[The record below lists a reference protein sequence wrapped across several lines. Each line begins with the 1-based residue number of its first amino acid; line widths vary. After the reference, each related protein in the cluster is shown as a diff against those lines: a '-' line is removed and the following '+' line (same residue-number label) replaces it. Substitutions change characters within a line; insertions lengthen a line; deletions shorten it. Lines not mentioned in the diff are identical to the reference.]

1 MNFTIIGGNV
11 KLLARTVNSF
21 SKVGNELFLDA
32 TPDGLELKTVNSTNT
47 AYAAALFERDFF
59 LSYSNATGTG
69 TPDDYCCKV
78 SVRPLLRIFKNI
90 TKIHSCDVCLNAAQS
105 KLVFQFRC
113 KSEAVKTREICLL
126 EDESINSLRLQQS
139 FTSKIVGNNKLFSS
153 IQIHLHNSVQEIAFD
168 FRPDKTLVSNHVDD
182 DQHDRSSL
190 RSTLTIHSS
199 SFLSY
204 KLDQPAHL
212 IFCYKEFK
220 SLSLFGAFSK
230 LNIEMSFSQPGAP
243 LMLEMKKPGLVQV
256 KFIMGTMMPSARPR
270 VQRRKVTEES
280 VTRTAT
286 ADINTVNSNLSDNV
300 SGASNAGI
308 NHPPKEIPAANEDD
322 RSPTRLGRKTIP
334 EMANP
339 KNGSAE
345 APAAV
350 PAANDVGRA
359 AGGTATAHEP
369 PKPNSAALLNTE
381 ELIFLDGLD
390 APTPS
395 LDSGA
400 GPSTRPSRPSADA
413 LLLDDDAALDL
424 VAVEALSRRAS
435 MVPPRKRHK
444 LVHGGQPDAADS
456 SEAHPAETSIVP
468 VSPEVIE
475 ERRRK
480 RAKMRHIFRRC
491 FEPTFDPNNG
501 IGCSQML
508 AGKSDSEED
517 S

>member
-21 SKVGNELFLDA
+21 SKVGNELYLDA

-90 TKIHSCDVCLNAAQS
+90 TKIQSCDVCLNVAQS

-126 EDESINSLRLQQS
+126 EDENINSLRLQQS
-139 FTSKIVGNNKLFSS
+139 FTSQIVGNNKVFSS
-153 IQIHLHNSVQEIAFD
+153 ILIHLHNSVQEIAFD
-168 FRPDKTLVSNHVDD
+168 FKPDKTLVSNHVDD

-204 KLDQPAHL
+204 KLDQPVHL

-256 KFIMGTMMPSARPR
+256 KFIMGTMMPSARPAR
-270 VQRRKVTEES
+270 AQRRKVTEQS
-280 VTRTAT
+280 VARTAT
-286 ADINTVNSNLSDNV
+286 ADINTASSNLSDNV
-300 SGASNAGI
+300 SRASNGGI
-308 NHPPKEIPAANEDD
+308 NHSPKEIPAANEDD
-322 RSPTRLGRKTIP
+322 RGP
-334 EMANP
+334 A
-339 KNGSAE
+339 
-345 APAAV
+345 APAV
-350 PAANDVGRA
+350 LPAANDVGRA
-359 AGGTATAHEP
+359 ADGPTKAPER
-369 PKPNSAALLNTE
+369 PKPNSEALFNTE
-381 ELIFLDGLD
+381 QLPFLDGLD

-395 LDSGA
+395 LDAGA
-400 GPSTRPSRPSADA
+400 GPSTRSSVVSVRPSVNA
-413 LLLDDDAALDL
+413 LLLDDDDASLDL
-424 VAVEALSRRAS
+424 AAVEALSRRAS
-435 MVPPRKRHK
+435 AVPPRKRHK
-444 LVHGGQPDAADS
+444 LLHGVQPDAADP
-456 SEAHPAETSIVP
+456 SEAHPAEISIVP

-480 RAKMRHIFRRC
+480 QAKMRHIFRRC

-501 IGCSQML
+501 MGCSQML